1 MKLEKAYSQDL
12 KRTITPEDADYN
24 FSSGKISSKYAFTC
38 PDENCDAAVTC
49 ANLDKEKSQRKIPP
63 YYRVVG
69 EHNINCLINQAI
81 TEKNNQKAEPSD
93 IYSENDVYI
102 SNAVRLDLRLASNQ
116 QTKTESSINLEE
128 NILKSEYKTNLNK
141 SNKRMMQPTN
151 TVSSL
156 VSSFLNKEKKTVQIP
171 KVGTLLPIEEFF
183 IEINGQDIHDFDD
196 EYRIYFGL
204 AWFNKIDGKGFVVR
218 FDNKLKYSELEVRP
232 SFFISLST
240 IGNSPYAKFSLENMN
255 NLCDKYPK
263 RVFILSETSPN
274 VKDNKYINFWLD
286 GLQYMDYRLE

>member
-1 MKLEKAYSQDL
+1 MESPEKQQIRIINLSSTSFYLIKLIHS
-12 KRTITPEDADYN
+12 P
-24 FSSGKISSKYAFTC
+24 
-38 PDENCDAAVTC
+38 
-49 ANLDKEKSQRKIPP
+49 
-63 YYRVVG
+63 
-69 EHNINCLINQAI
+69 
-81 TEKNNQKAEPSD
+81 
-93 IYSENDVYI
+93 SENDVYI

-116 QTKTESSINLEE
+116 QTKTESSINFEE

-204 AWFNKIDGKGFVVR
+204 AWFNKIGGKGFVVR

-286 GLQYMDYRLE
+286 GLQYMDYRFE

>member
-1 MKLEKAYSQDL
+1 MESPEKQQIRIINLSSTSFYLIKLIHS
-12 KRTITPEDADYN
+12 P
-24 FSSGKISSKYAFTC
+24 
-38 PDENCDAAVTC
+38 
-49 ANLDKEKSQRKIPP
+49 
-63 YYRVVG
+63 
-69 EHNINCLINQAI
+69 
-81 TEKNNQKAEPSD
+81 
-93 IYSENDVYI
+93 SENDVYI

-286 GLQYMDYRLE
+286 GLQYMDYRFE

>member
-1 MKLEKAYSQDL
+1 MESPEKQQIRIINLSSTSFYLIKLIHS
-12 KRTITPEDADYN
+12 P
-24 FSSGKISSKYAFTC
+24 
-38 PDENCDAAVTC
+38 
-49 ANLDKEKSQRKIPP
+49 
-63 YYRVVG
+63 
-69 EHNINCLINQAI
+69 
-81 TEKNNQKAEPSD
+81 
-93 IYSENDVYI
+93 SENDVYI

-116 QTKTESSINLEE
+116 QTKTESSINFEE

-218 FDNKLKYSELEVRP
+218 FDNKLKYRELEVRP

>member
-1 MKLEKAYSQDL
+1 MESPEKQQIRIINSSSTSFYLIKLIHS
-12 KRTITPEDADYN
+12 P
-24 FSSGKISSKYAFTC
+24 
-38 PDENCDAAVTC
+38 
-49 ANLDKEKSQRKIPP
+49 
-63 YYRVVG
+63 
-69 EHNINCLINQAI
+69 
-81 TEKNNQKAEPSD
+81 
-93 IYSENDVYI
+93 SENDVYI

-263 RVFILSETSPN
+263 RVFILCETSPN

-286 GLQYMDYRLE
+286 GLQYMDYRFE